1 MRIPLSLDR
10 PIPGLLRSIG
20 IQVLC
25 DTFARTFDVT
35 APRVAGMPAPRAL
48 RAFREFS
55 AACIEEA
62 LASPSYAAARRADL
76 EARAR
81 ALGAW
86 VRTALKPA
94 DTELAALVRALYAAI
109 EIDVFQDAS
118 GCYVFRRCS
127 FAPRYSPAVCAF
139 MSAFDSGF
147 VGGLCAAG
155 RLEFKSRLTEGAP
168 CCRARLAAAGVPAGF
183 AEGGEAR

>member
-1 MRIPLSLDR
+1 MRVPLSLDR
-10 PIPGLLRSIG
+10 PFPDALRSIG

-25 DTFARTFDVT
+25 DDFARTFEVV
-35 APRVAGMPAPRAL
+35 APGVAGMPAERAL
-48 RAFREFS
+48 RTFREFS

-76 EARAR
+76 EVRAR
-81 ALGAW
+81 ALGAR
-86 VRTALKPA
+86 VRAVLKP
-94 DTELAALVRALYAAI
+94 DDSELAALVRALYAAI
-109 EIDVFQDAS
+109 EIDVFRDAS

-127 FAPRYSPAVCAF
+127 FATRYTPAVCAF

-155 RLEFKSRLTEGAP
+155 RLEFESRLTEGAP
-168 CCRARLAAAGVPAGF
+168 SCRARLTAAGVAAGLG
-183 AEGGEAR
+183 EGSDAR